1 MLKKISI
8 KSFKS
13 ILDYTLELG
22 RINVFIGENGAGK
35 SNILEALAT
44 AGAAIDGELGI
55 EDLYTRGVRIAKP
68 SITIS
73 SFLQKKPAKEVRFT
87 LFSDDPEQE
96 ESAQLELILS
106 PEDKDGID
114 AGWLVEFS
122 SPNKP
127 VSTVPDLQKLAARI
141 SAITSKKTLS
151 QDDMETLT
159 QFMKYL
165 ERLGLKKKPPRFDT
179 RVEATRLVAV
189 ILPEFQKRLKTFCI
203 YNLNPLALRG
213 IQNVS
218 RRTPLGING
227 ENLDVFLDGFSR
239 EQLQEL
245 VRYSKFIPWFDNL
258 IIDTKD
264 ELKFKG
270 HKLGRSTSRLYFRD
284 RFMRRGNNVFSAE
297 NANEGIL
304 HILFYLAL
312 FLSDKTPPIFGIDNI
327 ETALN
332 PQLCRELMKSL
343 AALARA
349 HDKQA
354 LITTHNPAILDGLN
368 LHDDDQRLFVVYR
381 DDQGHTVARRIKLK
395 PEVGETR
402 YKLSELWMRGH
413 LGGLPKTF

>member
-1 MLKKISI
+1 MIRKIHI
-8 KSFKS
+8 RSFKS
-13 ILDYTLELG
+13 ILDDTLELG

-44 AGAAIDGELGI
+44 TGAAIDGELGV
-55 EDLYTRGVRIAKP
+55 EELYTRGVRIAKP

-73 SFLQKKPAKEVRFT
+73 SFLQKKPADAVHFT
-87 LFSDDPEQE
+87 LFSDASPKGRQE
-96 ESAQLELILS
+96 ENPQLELTLS
-106 PEDKDGID
+106 PENTDDID

-122 SPNKP
+122 S
-127 VSTVPDLQKLAARI
+127 SSGHVPTTQEFQKLAATIRL
-141 SAITSKKTLS
+141 KLS
-151 QDDMETLT
+151 RNDLDTAGRLLAEYSEM
-159 QFMKYL
+159 L
-165 ERLGLKKKPPRFDT
+165 EGNL
-179 RVEATRLVAV
+179 
-189 ILPEFQKRLKTFCI
+189 LPDFQKQLKEFCI

-218 RRTPLGING
+218 RKTPLGIHG
-227 ENLDVFLDGFSR
+227 ENLDVFLEGMSPKQR
-239 EQLQEL
+239 REL

-258 IIDTKD
+258 LIDPQD

-343 AALARA
+343 AALAKA

-354 LITTHNPAILDGLN
+354 LITTHNPAVLDGLN

-381 DDQGHTVARRIKLK
+381 NDRGHTVTQRIKLK
-395 PEVGETR
+395 PEVGGETR